1 MTKATN
7 KYVSVSNDSSS
18 LKYREIANIM
28 TARGDKMNHATV
40 RNIILRG
47 FTKVAKGI
55 SKDYGIILD
64 DESAFKIAKSPDFQ
78 QAVVSLIKENGKG
91 SLYKWDIHTTCF
103 VKEKDLLY
111 KVIFQSTQKEH
122 IMIL

>member
-1 MTKATN
+1 MSSITN
-7 KYVSVSNDSSS
+7 VDV
-18 LKYREIANIM
+18 
-28 TARGDKMNHATV
+28 GDKVIAGGVPDDTIV
-40 RNIILRG
+40 
-47 FTKVAKGI
+47 
-55 SKDYGIILD
+55 SQKDYDRITLSNNVVVGAGGTS
-64 DESAFKIAKSPDFQ
+64 ERVEFVDFQ

-111 KVIFQSTQKEH
+111 KAIFQSTQKAH

>member
-28 TARGDKMNHATV
+28 TAKGDKMNHATV

-55 SKDYGIILD
+55 SKDYGVILD
-64 DESAFKIAKSPDFQ
+64 DKSAFEIAKRPDFQ
-78 QAVVSLIKENGKG
+78 QAVVSLIKDSNREQ
-91 SLYKWDIHTTCF
+91 LHR
-103 VKEKDLLY
+103 
-111 KVIFQSTQKEH
+111 
-122 IMIL
+122 

>member
-28 TARGDKMNHATV
+28 TANGDKMNHATV

-47 FTKVAKGI
+47 FTKIAKGI

-64 DESAFKIAKSPDFQ
+64 GENAFKIAKSPDFQ

-91 SLYKWDIHTTCF
+91 SLYK
-103 VKEKDLLY
+103 
-111 KVIFQSTQKEH
+111 
-122 IMIL
+122 